1 MVIAPQAA
9 AGGPAAATPKGI
21 FATMGRPRAFDE
33 AVVLQKALDC
43 FWARGYEASSLDDLC
58 CAMGISR
65 SSFYQCF
72 GNKHDLM
79 LATLDRYGDVTLDQ
93 IATAFAD
100 SQDFRQALAAFLEL
114 SVAGAGAAVDDGRGE
129 AGRGCYLGNCAA
141 ELAAIDAQ
149 AARQLDR
156 TFTRIAEALASQ
168 IRMAQGRGEIAA
180 ARDPVAL
187 ARLLM
192 AGMQGLRLVAKTHPD
207 RAVLADIAD
216 GLLQAVG

>member
-1 MVIAPQAA
+1 
-9 AGGPAAATPKGI
+9 
-21 FATMGRPRAFDE
+21 MGRPRAFDE
-33 AVVLQKALDC
+33 AAVLQKALDC

-79 LATLDRYGDVTLDQ
+79 LATLERYGDVTLDR
-93 IATAFAD
+93 IAGAFAD
-100 SQDFRQALAAFLEL
+100 GPGFRQSLAAFLEL
-114 SVAGAGAAVDDGRGE
+114 SIAGAGDT
-129 AGRGCYLGNCAA
+129 AGHGCYLGNCAA
-141 ELAAIDAQ
+141 ELAAIDSQ
-149 AARQLDR
+149 AARQLER
-156 TFTRIAEALASQ
+156 TFTRIAEALAEQ
-168 IRMAQGRGEIAA
+168 VRIAQARGEIDR

-207 RAVLADIAD
+207 RAVLDDIRD
-216 GLLQAVG
+216 GLLQAVGQPPPRRSRTPVPAGDPQGETGSWS